1 MLKNKKIILGVSGS
15 IAAYKSV
22 YLLRLLKKSGAD
34 VKVVTTPSVS
44 QFVGELSF
52 ASLSGNS
59 VFSGLWEEEWSQHVE
74 LGLWGDVMLVAPATA
89 QTLAKFANG
98 MCDNSLT
105 AVYLAAKCPVIVAPA
120 MDRDMYLHPATQ
132 KNLKTLQEYGNT
144 VLQTG
149 TGFLASGLDGPG
161 RMLEPEEMLEA
172 LITHFT
178 PKTLQGKKV
187 MVTAGPTQE
196 ALDPVRY
203 ISNHS
208 SGKMGIALAIEA
220 QRMGAE
226 VTLLLGPSTEIIPA
240 SIKLKRVISAKDML
254 IAAQEHADNQ
264 DIMIYAAAVA
274 DYTPKEVSDIKIK
287 KKTDDFHLEMI
298 KTADVLGTIG
308 KTKRENQILVGFALE
323 TNNEIANAQKK
334 LSSKNL
340 DFVVLNSL
348 QDKGAGFA
356 HDTNK
361 ITILDKNGKIVH
373 FELKSKTEVAKDI
386 LGYLQEFMD

>member
-22 YLLRLLKKSGAD
+22 YLLRLLKKNGAD

-98 MCDNSLT
+98 LCDNSLT

-132 KNLKTLQEYGNT
+132 KNLKTLQAYGNT
-144 VLQTG
+144 VLPTG

-226 VTLLLGPSTEIIPA
+226 VILLLGPSSEIIPA
-240 SIKLKRVISAKDML
+240 SIKLKRVTSAKDML

-323 TNNEIANAQKK
+323 TNNEIENAQKK

-386 LGYLQEFMD
+386 LGYLQEFL